1 MGWAGD
7 EIGMGLRKGLGLR
20 LGIGWDRDWE
30 GIETGKGTGMANIPQ
45 FAFPHHDPMRI
56 PRDEEGLLES
66 KIKGQPH
73 IWGSKGSFCCV
84 FELSVPMM
92 SHPRAEA

>member
-1 MGWAGD
+1 
-7 EIGMGLRKGLGLR
+7 MGLRKGLGLG
-20 LGIGWDRDWE
+20 LGMGWDGIG
-30 GIETGKGTGMANIPQ
+30 TGKGTGMANIPH

-56 PRDEEGLLES
+56 PQDEEGLLES
-66 KIKGQPH
+66 KIKGKTD
-73 IWGSKGSFCCV
+73 IWGSKGSFCCI